1 MKRKIIGVLI
11 CMMMLSTIPIVVGNT
26 MDNKP
31 KMELNEE
38 PSSVVGVTFVAGYV
52 LNPTETIFGR
62 INANAI
68 ALLYYTPDGG
78 IIQKQ
83 TGIVTGSKKVS
94 FKETPLMIMNEQSST
109 GLTLVIGI
117 CSGFRMG
124 L

>member
-1 MKRKIIGVLI
+1 MKRKIIGILI
-11 CMMMLSTIPIVVGNT
+11 CIMMLSTIPIVVGNT

-52 LNPTETIFGR
+52 LNPTETVFGR

-68 ALLYYTPDGG
+68 VLLYYDRG
-78 IIQKQ
+78 IIQKG
-83 TGIVTGSKKVS
+83 TGIVTGFKKVS
-94 FKETPLMIMNEQSST
+94 FKETTLMIMNEQSSM

-117 CSGFRMG
+117 CSGFRIG

>member
-1 MKRKIIGVLI
+1 MKRKIIGILI

-52 LNPTETIFGR
+52 LNPTETVFGR

-68 ALLYYTPDGG
+68 ALLYYDRG
-78 IIQKQ
+78 IIQKG
-83 TGIVTGSKKVS
+83 TGIVTGFKKVS
-94 FKETPLMIMNEQSST
+94 FKETPLMIMNEQSSM

-117 CSGFRMG
+117 CSGFRIG

>member
-1 MKRKIIGVLI
+1 MKRKIIGILI

-52 LNPTETIFGR
+52 LNPTETVFGR

-68 ALLYYTPDGG
+68 VLLYYDRG
-78 IIQKQ
+78 IIQKG
-83 TGIVTGSKKVS
+83 TGIVTGFKKVS
-94 FKETPLMIMNEQSST
+94 FKETPLMIMNEQGSM

-117 CSGFRMG
+117 CSGFRIG

>member
-1 MKRKIIGVLI
+1 MKRKIIGILI

-52 LNPTETIFGR
+52 LNPTETVFGR

-68 ALLYYTPDGG
+68 VLLYYDRG
-78 IIQKQ
+78 IIQKG
-83 TGIVTGSKKVS
+83 TGIVTGFKKVS
-94 FKETPLMIMNEQSST
+94 FKETPLMIMNEQSSM

-117 CSGFRMG
+117 CSGFRIG